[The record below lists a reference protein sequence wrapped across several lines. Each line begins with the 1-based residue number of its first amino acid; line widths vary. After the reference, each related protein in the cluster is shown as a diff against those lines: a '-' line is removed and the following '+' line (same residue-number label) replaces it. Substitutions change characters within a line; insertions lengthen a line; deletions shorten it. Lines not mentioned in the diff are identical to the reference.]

1 MKRKFYSWDECM
13 ALREVKSLR
22 RLSHPSIVK
31 LKEVI
36 RENDELFFVF
46 EYLECNLYQMIKDR
60 DRLLPEHKIRNWMFQ
75 ILQGLA
81 YIHKH
86 GFFHRDLKPENILVS
101 GDRVKL
107 CDFGLAREI
116 RSRPPYTDY
125 VSTRWYRAPEVL
137 LRSPYYNAPIDIFAL
152 GGIMAELYTLRPLF
166 PGSNEADELA
176 KICSVLGTPTQAT
189 WGEGLKLAQAISYR
203 FPSYAPVDMR
213 KIVTNGSPE
222 AVALITSMCEWDPY
236 RRPTAAQALQ
246 SPYFQVGGPQRSLGA
261 PGGAAGSKDQV
272 GHQQQASAAA
282 PKGGDLAPPA
292 EAKAA
297 ARGGRGAHGHG
308 HAPAPAPAPVPAPQP
323 LRQAAQPRY
332 SEGPGARGG
341 LAAAAPR
348 GGYAGGSQHQ
358 HFQTSPGHGGAGGKV
373 GFGPQGGYKSAYGGA
388 AGGPPYGA
396 SKSSTYG
403 GAGSALYGRRAEGGA
418 GAGGRHGQLQPL
430 HRAHG
435 GGGGGA
441 GSYGGYGG
449 GGGSYQQ
456 NQYNSGPRRGGAGGY
471 NLPYKF

>member
-1 MKRKFYSWDECM
+1 
-13 ALREVKSLR
+13 
-22 RLSHPSIVK
+22 
-31 LKEVI
+31 
-36 RENDELFFVF
+36 
-46 EYLECNLYQMIKDR
+46 
-60 DRLLPEHKIRNWMFQ
+60 MFQ

-86 GFFHRDLKPENILVS
+86 GFFHRDLKPENILVA

-137 LRSPYYNAPIDIFAL
+137 LRSPYYNAPIDMFAL

-261 PGGAAGSKDQV
+261 PGGT
-272 GHQQQASAAA
+272 ASAE
-282 PKGGDLAPPA
+282 GGVKDSSSGSLPA
-292 EAKAA
+292 GGGVGAGGGRAGGAGGLPVEAKAA
-297 ARGGRGAHGHG
+297 ARAGRGAHAAA
-308 HAPAPAPAPVPAPQP
+308 APSQPQP

-332 SEGPGARGG
+332 GGEGQVRGAGAYGAAAGRHDGATAA
-341 LAAAAPR
+341 AAAAPAPAPAPAPR
-348 GGYAGGSQHQ
+348 GSYGGGHGGQ
-358 HFQTSPGHGGAGGKV
+358 HFQTSPGHGRNAGGKV
-373 GFGPQGGYKSAYGGA
+373 GFGPQGGYKNSYGSGA
-388 AGGPPYGA
+388 GVASYGA
-396 SKSSTYG
+396 KSSTYN
-403 GAGSALYGRRAEGGA
+403 GAGSVLYGRRAADGGGLGGGGGGA
-418 GAGGRHGQLQPL
+418 RHGQLQPL
-430 HRAHG
+430 AR
-435 GGGGGA
+435 GGGA
-441 GSYGGYGG
+441 AGGGYGGYGG
-449 GGGSYQQ
+449 GASYQQ
-456 NQYNSGPRRGGAGGY
+456 SQYNSGARRGAGGGGGY